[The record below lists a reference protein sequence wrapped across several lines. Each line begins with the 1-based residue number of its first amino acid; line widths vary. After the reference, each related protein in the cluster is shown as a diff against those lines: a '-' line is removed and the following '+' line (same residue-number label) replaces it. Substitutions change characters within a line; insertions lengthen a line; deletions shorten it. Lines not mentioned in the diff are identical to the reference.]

1 MLPPLL
7 SVAHELRT
15 PLHGMLGLVDLLR
28 ATPLDEE
35 QRGHVAA
42 LREAAEAL
50 LCMAEDALALARLDV
65 DVVPVVASVPCAVR
79 ELLDGIVRTLAPI
92 AAARGLALDVT
103 VDADVPAVVHT
114 DDGAVRQVLLN
125 LVGNALKYTRRGSV
139 RLRARRQLDGGRAA
153 LAIDVVDTGPG
164 LAPAQRA
171 RLFRAWERP
180 LADDA
185 GLPNAGEGGVG
196 LGLVLADAL
205 ATRLGGRLEVASVH
219 GAGSTFTL
227 VLPNAV
233 TRLAADDG
241 VAG

>member
-15 PLHGMLGLVDLLR
+15 PLHGMLGLIDLLR
-28 ATPLDEE
+28 ATSLDEE

-42 LREAAEAL
+42 LGEAAAAL
-50 LCMAEDALALARLDV
+50 LRMAEDALALARLDAG
-65 DVVPVVASVPCAVR
+65 VAPLVAGAPCALR
-79 ELLDGIVRTLAPI
+79 EVLFGVVRTLAPI
-92 AAARGLALDVT
+92 AGARGLVLDVT
-103 VDADVPAVVHT
+103 VDQDVPAVV
-114 DDGAVRQVLLN
+114 DADAGAVRQVLLN
-125 LVGNALKYTRRGSV
+125 LVGNALKYTWRGSV